1 MHNSICMRNQN
12 QKQKSSVI
20 SLLFATLCSQIH
32 RKRLVVCDWSDY
44 LDRHLEK
51 IVEYAHCY
59 TAPAPILVA
68 KKSNSNKRM
77 TNTSKNCKHSQ
88 IMHASFPH
96 FVTSSY
102 WSEVAVFQ
110 TSLISCLSSFFY
122 YSTFGALFFCQTY
135 TLLCLLLLLLLS
147 LLLLCTWKCLYWTD
161 GRKNKPV
168 PTSFCMRS
176 DFSFLSWFLSTQYIM
191 HKKDVEFLKA

>member
-1 MHNSICMRNQN
+1 MHDKFKLKKNQFVDL
-12 QKQKSSVI
+12 SDV
-20 SLLFATLCSQIH
+20 LVFCYFCSQIH
-32 RKRLVVCDWSDY
+32 RKRLVICDWSDY
-44 LDRHLEK
+44 LDRHLKK

-68 KKSNSNKRM
+68 QKSNSNKRM

-96 FVTSSY
+96 FVTSSV

-122 YSTFGALFFCQTY
+122 YSTFGVLFFVKRTHYCVCFSCYYYHYYCCAHENVYIELTED
-135 TLLCLLLLLLLS
+135 
-147 LLLLCTWKCLYWTD
+147 K
-161 GRKNKPV
+161 KIPV

-176 DFSFLSWFLSTQYIM
+176 DFSFLS
-191 HKKDVEFLKA
+191 